1 MALAELNANESL
13 ALAELNAN
21 ESLALAELDATK
33 ALEKL
38 EILQYSDKIFEFSH
52 KEHKWSEEFDK
63 LCQIF
68 LDNLGNFEIYISD
81 RKTQHLEKTAVE
93 NVLYIL
99 NDNIHFHLGVI
110 GILARQWM
118 NIIHIKDEYILFTKY
133 INDIISSCFDVCDFR
148 FV

>member
-1 MALAELNANESL
+1 MALVNANESL
-13 ALAELNAN
+13 ALAVLN
-21 ESLALAELDATK
+21 ATK
-33 ALEKL
+33 ALEEL
-38 EILQYSDKIFEFSH
+38 EILPYSDKIFELCH
-52 KEHKWSEEFDK
+52 KKSNHKKHEWSEEFDK

-68 LDNLGNFEIYISD
+68 LDNLGKFEIFISD
-81 RKTQHLEKTAVE
+81 RKTQHLEKTAIE

-99 NDNIHFHLGVI
+99 NDVIHTHFAII

-118 NIIHIKDEYILFTKY
+118 NMTYNENEYILFTKY

>member
-1 MALAELNANESL
+1 MALAEQSANESL
-13 ALAELNAN
+13 ALAVLN
-21 ESLALAELDATK
+21 ATK
-33 ALEKL
+33 ALENL
-38 EILQYSDKIFEFSH
+38 ETLPYSDKIFEFSH
-52 KEHKWSEEFDK
+52 KEHKWSEEFNK
-63 LCQIF
+63 LCQKF
-68 LDNLGNFEIYISD
+68 LEDLSNFEIYISD

-99 NDNIHFHLGVI
+99 NDNIHFHLSVI

-118 NIIHIKDEYILFTKY
+118 NIIHTKDEYILFTKY